1 MSSDRTSCKL
11 LSSGNIRLPRARL
24 YYPWFFKA
32 RPNKKEPNNADKAR
46 YQTEILLSKGAQM
59 AILVKAV
66 EDLLIDKLG
75 ADYAKKHKVSKPF
88 LKTED
93 QPKLSEFVDEYPV
106 LMRLKSRDRPG
117 IVFSNGMTCDE
128 SKSHEV
134 YSGRWAFVS
143 VRPGYYDVDGSKG
156 VTCYL
161 QNVQL
166 LEDDDR
172 LGGGRVSA
180 ESEFESADVSS
191 TEEMFS

>member
-24 YYPWFFKA
+24 YYPWFFKPQL
-32 RPNKKEPNNADKAR
+32 RKGETDQSKAK
-46 YQTEILLSKGAQM
+46 YQTTVLLPKGVEM
-59 AILVKAV
+59 AILLKAV
-66 EDLLIDKLG
+66 DDCATDKWG
-75 ADYAKKHKVSKPF
+75 ADYAKKLKVKKPF

-93 QPKLSEFVDEYPV
+93 QPKMAELVEDYPV
-106 LMRLKSRDRPG
+106 FLRLNSKDRPG
-117 IVFSNGMTCDE
+117 IVFANGATCDE

-134 YSGRWAFVS
+134 YGGRWAFVS
-143 VRPGYYDVDGSKG
+143 VRPFAYDTDGNKG
-156 VTCYL
+156 ISLGL

-180 ESEFESADVSS
+180 ESEFESADVGS